1 MPSDDGKGVG
11 IVLDS
16 YAFVFERTVHWD
28 GTLFHYGDMPNAF
41 TRIMGWEKRL

>member
-16 YAFVFERTVHWD
+16 DAFVFRRTAHWD

-41 TRIMGWEKRL
+41 TRIMGSEKRL